1 MVVTLDFEK
10 SPKKSNFFLFA
21 PRGGRGGVARLKMY
35 DLFCCYY
42 AKLDFC
48 GYLSNPENT
57 LQTYEHAS
65 SGYILS
71 FERLF
76 SASAL
81 VLVSRVGGHQS
92 GFAYVM
98 WP

>member
-10 SPKKSNFFLFA
+10 IA